1 MEALP
6 VKEVRTKAKGPVVA
20 AAQAVVPVEVAAT
33 LAVVPVGVTAV
44 ALVAGKGFCKLA
56 KFSGSERPT

>member
-20 AAQAVVPVEVAAT
+20 AAQAVVPVEVAAR
-33 LAVVPVGVTAV
+33 AVVPVGVTAV